1 MNLQLIEDTLILSPL
16 SPMKLEFLQN
26 EIKCKIESGNVMILE
41 EVTIE
46 DTNVQLVD
54 QMDPLKCPNCY
65 KSIMKWDHV
74 CDDDTQSDDT
84 INGDIENDSEIVSNE
99 DSDESDAM
107 VKCIES
113 ILRKMMNLPD
123 PP

>member
-1 MNLQLIEDTLILSPL
+1 
-16 SPMKLEFLQN
+16 MKLEFLQN

-54 QMDPLKCPNCY
+54 QIDPLKCPNCY